1 MSFLH
6 KKNTLTFA
14 LLWFMT
20 AFVAVFSSCNYGSEK
35 IVEPPE
41 EPQQVICRNCY
52 IQGSLNYLHSM
63 KIDDVK
69 IVTLDKK
76 CNATDTLIPRFDSTG
91 FKLDTF
97 HLTRPYL
104 KVIAR
109 FASDSTLNKKME
121 FVQYADSSIS
131 RHIKLNMLASV
142 SSKALEN
149 ELCNE
154 HLDYQDARDKAYR
167 KTARFFGYDKSD
179 YDGSDVDAIGR
190 DPYIF
195 SRYFVSD
202 SVFYSDYKN
211 MAAAIANGEFGDT
224 LYRTRA
230 ADDLVKYFKMD
241 RWEAV
246 RGMYEKQWVWPNAI
260 GTTEQKTINLNVFP
274 NFWENAYGFPYCT
287 EELLGDTV
295 VNMTRGSAFYDTTF
309 ICDQRHGISVTD
321 EYHWRLINKTERELG
336 PCLCTTRDYK
346 ERDSLYYS
354 CNNFYWV
361 QVTDPTT
368 IVNLAVKACQEY
380 YKNKLTTYRDT
391 VYMCLREDY
400 KDTVFENVIL
410 DRTRYI
416 WTADTNTI
424 KTIYPIAMSCVQ
436 ELSMPCGD
444 IDHKMIC
451 GKFYYCVNEKWEP

>member
-6 KKNTLTFA
+6 KNNTLIYA
-14 LLWFMT
+14 LPWFLT
-20 AFVAVFSSCNYGSEK
+20 ALAVVLSGCNSGSEK

-76 CNATDTLIPRFDSTG
+76 CNAKDTLFPRFDSMG

-97 HLTRPYL
+97 RLIHPYL
-104 KVIAR
+104 KVVAR
-109 FASDSTLNKKME
+109 FASDSTLNEKME
-121 FVQYADSSIS
+121 FVQYADSALS
-131 RHIKLNMLASV
+131 RRIKLNILASV

-149 ELCNE
+149 LLCDE

-167 KTARFFGYDKSD
+167 KTARFFDYDKSD
-179 YDGSDVDAIGR
+179 YDGSDIDAIGSA
-190 DPYIF
+190 PYIF

-202 SVFYSDYKN
+202 SVFYSDYTK
-211 MAAAIANGEFGDT
+211 MIEAIANGEFGDS

-241 RWEAV
+241 EWEGV

-260 GTTEQKTINLNVFP
+260 GMTEQKTINLNVYP

-287 EELLGDTV
+287 EELLGDTI
-295 VNMTRGSAFYDTTF
+295 VNTTRGSAFYDTTF

-368 IVNLAVKACQEY
+368 IVNLAVKTCQEY
-380 YKNKLTTYRDT
+380 YKNKLTMYRDT

-400 KDTVFENVIL
+400 KDSLFENLIL

-424 KTIYPIAMSCVQ
+424 KTVYPMAMSCIQ
-436 ELSMPCGD
+436 ELSMPCSD
-444 IDHKMIC
+444 IDPKMIC
-451 GKFYYCVNEKWEP
+451 GRFYYCVNEKWEP